1 MWIFHP
7 FSEFY
12 NTFFSGIIKSEN
24 YPDNYPNDF
33 DRNYTINSDDDS
45 IVITFSDF
53 ELEVGIFWDE
63 KNL

>member
-1 MWIFHP
+1 MSFTIL
-7 FSEFY
+7 
-12 NTFFSGIIKSEN
+12 FFSGIIKSEN

-53 ELEVGIFWDE
+53 ELEVRIF
-63 KNL
+63 